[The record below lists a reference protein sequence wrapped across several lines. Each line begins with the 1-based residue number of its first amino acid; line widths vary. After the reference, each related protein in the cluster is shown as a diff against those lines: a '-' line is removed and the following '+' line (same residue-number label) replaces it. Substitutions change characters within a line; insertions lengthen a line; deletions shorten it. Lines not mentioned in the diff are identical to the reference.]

1 MLIVWL
7 CIIGVTFLLSSCSDR
22 TRMQEEADF
31 SSFGTF
37 VYRLD
42 TVSMEKN
49 MTHILKS
56 ETSSWKADKAVLKRY
71 EGITRFEKV
80 PLWYNR
86 MGVSD
91 EADSLLAFLR
101 MEVPLNGLD
110 TTAFYVPQIA
120 ADLSVVR
127 DLAFDSLHIDINEL
141 LPRLDYH
148 LSKAYVRYVTGQR
161 YGFMRPDKT
170 FNNLEEKTD
179 PEKKERPKG
188 AQKEYQCLFGYEY
201 EAPDYSKSIEFLE
214 SVDRWKYLLASFPQ
228 DPIYPMLREKMRID
242 SLHVGERL
250 KLAANMERCRWRI
263 KHPIGNDRKIIV
275 NIPAQM
281 LWALSPDSILAM
293 RICCGATNH
302 KTPLLWSEVKYMQVN
317 PDWIVPRN
325 IIKADFLR
333 HAGDSS
339 YFARNRYYIVDKT
352 TGDTLNP
359 ADVLAS
365 EMKESYIRI
374 GQKSGEGNSLGR
386 IVFRF
391 ENDFGIYL
399 HDTNNRKAFDR
410 ERRTLSHG
418 CIRVQKPFELACFLL
433 PEISEWQME
442 CLRLSMDIEPITER
456 GKKYLKE
463 HCDDERPF
471 RLIKYKDVSPRIP
484 VYIVY
489 YTAFPNPET
498 GILEFWP
505 DLYGYDKVINSRIP
519 VSFNSL

>member
-1 MLIVWL
+1 
-7 CIIGVTFLLSSCSDR
+7 
-22 TRMQEEADF
+22 
-31 SSFGTF
+31 
-37 VYRLD
+37 
-42 TVSMEKN
+42 
-49 MTHILKS
+49 
-56 ETSSWKADKAVLKRY
+56 
-71 EGITRFEKV
+71 
-80 PLWYNR
+80 
-86 MGVSD
+86 
-91 EADSLLAFLR
+91 
-101 MEVPLNGLD
+101 
-110 TTAFYVPQIA
+110 
-120 ADLSVVR
+120 
-127 DLAFDSLHIDINEL
+127 
-141 LPRLDYH
+141 
-148 LSKAYVRYVTGQR
+148 
-161 YGFMRPDKT
+161 
-170 FNNLEEKTD
+170 
-179 PEKKERPKG
+179 
-188 AQKEYQCLFGYEY
+188 
-201 EAPDYSKSIEFLE
+201 
-214 SVDRWKYLLASFPQ
+214 
-228 DPIYPMLREKMRID
+228 
-242 SLHVGERL
+242 
-250 KLAANMERCRWRI
+250 
-263 KHPIGNDRKIIV
+263 
-275 NIPAQM
+275 
-281 LWALSPDSILAM
+281 
-293 RICCGATNH
+293 
-302 KTPLLWSEVKYMQVN
+302 
-317 PDWIVPRN
+317 
-325 IIKADFLR
+325 
-333 HAGDSS
+333 
-339 YFARNRYYIVDKT
+339 
-352 TGDTLNP
+352 LNP